1 MKKDKA
7 MTDLVLTQRDGPI
20 ATVTLNRPDRL
31 NAMSKPMWRQLGEAM
46 RALTGDTDLRCIVI
60 RGAGG
65 KAFSP
70 GNDIGEFESV
80 RSTPEQAKAYGED
93 LYLALNAVKE
103 SPHPTVALIEGIC
116 VGGGLELAALCD
128 LRICGDSSRFGV
140 PIKRLGLVMA
150 YPEIEGLLALVG
162 RAVTLEILLEGRV
175 FGAAEAKE
183 KGLVTRVVPDAKV
196 ESEAMAT
203 AQRIAEGAPLV
214 ARWHKKFVNRLARPE
229 PLSAAELDEGYAC
242 YATEDFQIGY
252 RSFLEKK
259 PPLFK
264 GR

>member
-1 MKKDKA
+1 
-7 MTDLVLTQRDGPI
+7 MTDLVLTQCDGPI
-20 ATVTLNRPDRL
+20 ATVTLNRPERL
-31 NAMSKPMWRQLGEAM
+31 NAMSKPMWRSLGDAM
-46 RALTGDTDLRCIVI
+46 RALSTDAGLRCVVI

-80 RSTPEQAKAYGED
+80 RSTPEQAKDYGEV
-93 LYLALNAVKE
+93 LNYALDALKN

-128 LRICGDSSRFGV
+128 LRICGESSRFGV

-183 KGLVTRVVPDAKV
+183 KGLVNRVVPDAEV
-196 ESEAMAT
+196 EAEAMAT
-203 AQRIAEGAPLV
+203 ARRIAEGAPLV

-229 PLSAAELDEGYAC
+229 PVSDAELDEGYAC

-259 PPLFK
+259 APIFK